1 MSGRSRSA
9 KPDCTNEKL
18 VEFGKR
24 HYTYINQFFGNQDVR
39 DMISAEFNNPKYE
52 FDVEKVT
59 EGHFAGTDHHR
70 LKVVKDGGIDE
81 YVCSVDDGHQNTD
94 KDKND
99 NLCQSYS
106 LLSYFGI
113 HIPEDKREQ
122 QMAMISLYRYL
133 ITNPIFKENFKKLL
147 FGLYQQKDGTYSHFN
162 DAEPENRLHDYTLA
176 GDPIIEIKDRDTP
189 RHLLTRI
196 SHTLKQWE
204 KYGYH
209 YFIGNG
215 ECPPTQ
221 EHGSHE
227 SMPINP
233 NAIERND
240 RSRFRGEGRT
250 VSARAAAPERG
261 RHESRPINP
270 DATERNDRSRYRGEG
285 RTRAAAEEYSEPIRG
300 IHESRPINPDATE
313 RTTRSRYRGEGR
325 TRAAAEEYSE
335 PIRGRHEKRPIATER
350 TRSRSRAT
358 AEEARRSHTMSTRA
372 AAAEEA
378 RSGRT
383 WMSSP
388 RGESRSTRTRRGGNK
403 N

>member
-300 IHESRPINPDATE
+300 
-313 RTTRSRYRGEGR
+313 
-325 TRAAAEEYSE
+325 
-335 PIRGRHEKRPIATER
+335 RHEKRPIATER